1 VFLCLCVFVFLCFLC
16 FCVLVF
22 LALCIDLLTDQVQPL
37 SRSTETASLRKDL
50 KSMTMENQVIS
61 SAANRQNVEHRGL
74 VGRVEE
80 LTTRLQHS
88 LNDVDTAKRDRED
101 LMTTYRMV
109 IQERA
114 SLEHTVAQLTAQR
127 ESLMGE
133 ASTMKDENIFLRKQ
147 LTISINELKKY
158 SIDLNEKEQTTSDVQ
173 EENHY
178 LTRKLEELQHTT
190 GSHRN
195 TVQLAQ
201 NATAAMAA
209 DAETLR

>member
-1 VFLCLCVFVFLCFLC
+1 MNTITSMITTNVFFDF
-16 FCVLVF
+16 
-22 LALCIDLLTDQVQPL
+22 Q
-37 SRSTETASLRKDL
+37 
-50 KSMTMENQVIS
+50 
-61 SAANRQNVEHRGL
+61 
-74 VGRVEE
+74 
-80 LTTRLQHS
+80 
-88 LNDVDTAKRDRED
+88 
-101 LMTTYRMV
+101 
-109 IQERA
+109 
-114 SLEHTVAQLTAQR
+114 VAQLTAQR

>member
-1 VFLCLCVFVFLCFLC
+1 
-16 FCVLVF
+16 
-22 LALCIDLLTDQVQPL
+22 
-37 SRSTETASLRKDL
+37 
-50 KSMTMENQVIS
+50 
-61 SAANRQNVEHRGL
+61 
-74 VGRVEE
+74 
-80 LTTRLQHS
+80 
-88 LNDVDTAKRDRED
+88 
-101 LMTTYRMV
+101 
-109 IQERA
+109 
-114 SLEHTVAQLTAQR
+114 
-127 ESLMGE
+127 
-133 ASTMKDENIFLRKQ
+133 MKDENIFLRKQ

-209 DAETLR
+209 ISTRGDGGTVHGGSSSDARTAATRNGRGVTSHRRTP

>member
-1 VFLCLCVFVFLCFLC
+1 MFLCFCVFVFL
-16 FCVLVF
+16 
-22 LALCIDLLTDQVQPL
+22 APCIDLLTDKVQPL

-61 SAANRQNVEHRGL
+61 SAANSQNVEHRGL

-114 SLEHTVAQLTAQR
+114 SLEHTVR
-127 ESLMGE
+127 EVFIIHVGG
-133 ASTMKDENIFLRKQ
+133 TCCV
-147 LTISINELKKY
+147 TW
-158 SIDLNEKEQTTSDVQ
+158 SIDRIIQIHGCITWGVEFIRAIFFIFFFYV
-173 EENHY
+173 
-178 LTRKLEELQHTT
+178 
-190 GSHRN
+190 
-195 TVQLAQ
+195 
-201 NATAAMAA
+201 
-209 DAETLR
+209 